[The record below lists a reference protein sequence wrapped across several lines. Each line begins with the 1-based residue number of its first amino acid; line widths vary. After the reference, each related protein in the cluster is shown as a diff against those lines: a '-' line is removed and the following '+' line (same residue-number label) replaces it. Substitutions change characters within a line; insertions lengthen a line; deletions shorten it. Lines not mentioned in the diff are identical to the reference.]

1 MKSDQGTYCKWHDK
15 IYSEMGWKKQYH
27 FWPDSLTRTEPLNSQ
42 VGFQD
47 FSNFGWNYRQAC
59 VQIPLSPE
67 VPGLNFFFSPF
78 EKWWTSRI
86 CRENCLEF
94 VTADL
99 VIWWCGCCLLSI
111 SYNLCCLSC
120 HVITQVKIFLSSGCP
135 WTYLSLAMAISVC
148 PLYMYIL
155 HTCIVCLSA

>member
-67 VPGLNFFFSPF
+67 VPGLNYFFFSFWEMMNKPDLPW
-78 EKWWTSRI
+78 KLLRI
-86 CRENCLEF
+86 CHRWFSNLM
-94 VTADL
+94 VRLLL
-99 VIWWCGCCLLSI
+99 VILYLTIYAVCLVR
-111 SYNLCCLSC
+111 NLASFNGN
-120 HVITQVKIFLSSGCP
+120 FLSNEKVEVSKWKFQGINLDGI
-135 WTYLSLAMAISVC
+135 WTF
-148 PLYMYIL
+148 
-155 HTCIVCLSA
+155 